1 MSLPVPTLSPSEISY
16 IQTSLSDPT
25 QPTRSDSRSLLDTR
39 PIEVSYG
46 VFPHANGSS
55 RIKIGGTE
63 VVAGIKLEVVDS
75 SESSKGWRG
84 KVEVDITPQA
94 FPSSQPSNL
103 SSSSAYLSSILQSH
117 FIPSIPPLVIIP
129 NQKYFQP
136 QIHLTLISSDGNVL
150 SALVLGARSAFA
162 DLKLPKIKIIS
173 WVGENGENEGEGA
186 EGVIG
191 KGDLSGIKAAIKSK
205 SKRGRDITKGGEDW
219 DLDLSED
226 LVHIDGREE
235 LPVLVT
241 LNMVP
246 NSSLNIFLDATAQEE
261 SACPSKLHLFFNSS
275 SQSTDQSL
283 KICGIRLE
291 GGQSIDNSRIKGLIE
306 EGARIAGELVSGLNG
321 NLPQ

>member
-1 MSLPVPTLSPSEISY
+1 MSLPLPTLSPSEVSY

-75 SESSKGWRG
+75 SESSKGWTG

-103 SSSSAYLSSILQSH
+103 SSSSAYLSSIVQSH

-173 WVGENGENEGEGA
+173 WVGENGETAESQGEGD
-186 EGVIG
+186 VIG

-205 SKRGRDITKGGEDW
+205 SRRGRNVTKGGEDW

-246 NSSLNIFLDATAQEE
+246 NSPNIFLDATAQEE
-261 SACPSKLHLFFNSS
+261 SACPSKLHLFFNTSS
-275 SQSTDQSL
+275 KEKSL
-283 KICGIRLE
+283 RICGIRLE
-291 GGQSIDNSRIKGLIE
+291 GGQSIDDSRIKGLIE
-306 EGARIAGELVSGLNG
+306 EGARIAGELISGLNG

>member
-1 MSLPVPTLSPSEISY
+1 MSLPLPTLSPSEISY
-16 IQTSLSDPT
+16 IQTSLSDPIH
-25 QPTRSDSRSLLDTR
+25 PTRSDSRSLLDTR

-75 SESSKGWRG
+75 SESSKGWKG

-94 FPSSQPSNL
+94 FPASQPSNL
-103 SSSSAYLSSILQSH
+103 SSTSAYLSSILQSH

-136 QIHLTLISSDGNVL
+136 QLHLTLISSDGNVL

-205 SKRGRDITKGGEDW
+205 SKKGRNITKGGEDW

-226 LVHIDGREE
+226 LDHIDGREE

-241 LNMVP
+241 LNLVP
-246 NSSLNIFLDATAQEE
+246 NSPNIFLDATSQEE
-261 SACPSKLHLFFNSS
+261 SACPSKLHLFFTTSS
-275 SQSTDQSL
+275 TEKSL
-283 KICGIRLE
+283 KVCGIRFE

-306 EGARIAGELVSGLNG
+306 EGARIAGELISGLNG